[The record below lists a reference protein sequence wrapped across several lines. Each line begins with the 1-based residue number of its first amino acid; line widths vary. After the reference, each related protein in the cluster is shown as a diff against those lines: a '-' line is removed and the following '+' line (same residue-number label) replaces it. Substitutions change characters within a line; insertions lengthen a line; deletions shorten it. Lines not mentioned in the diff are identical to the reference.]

1 VTGGAAAVGGVPV
14 RRVAELTAIA
24 RNAARLLAGA
34 RMTDAPAVGSLSRE
48 AEASLRDA
56 GSALPRHW
64 TLGDRLTTVADV
76 AVVEVRDG
84 GELAAVLKL
93 ARTAAGD
100 ASLEEQL
107 GVLARLADDP
117 RLGQW
122 RRLLPE
128 VLASGVTGGRRWSV
142 ERAVPGTVGT
152 SLPDSVSPPAAA
164 RNAVHAVAE
173 LHRSTG
179 RAVVASPGLVD
190 GRLDP
195 VLALV
200 DEVPML
206 LGSARRRALV
216 DRLRERVR
224 SGLVGR
230 TVWVGRTHGDYFP
243 GNVFFGRSADVRGVI
258 DWGQSREDDLVLVD
272 PGTLL
277 LTARAAA
284 QGTGLGRVVGDLC
297 RGAPLTDAEAAL
309 LELHRAACPADPLG
323 ADVLALLTWL
333 RHVENNLLKSPRYR
347 SNPAWVHATLETV
360 LRAAG

>member
-1 VTGGAAAVGGVPV
+1 MTGSAAAVGGVRA

-34 RMTDAPAVGSLSRE
+34 RMTDAPAAGSLSRE
-48 AEASLRDA
+48 AEAALRDA

-84 GELAAVLKL
+84 AGLAAVLKL

-100 ASLEEQL
+100 ASLDEQL
-107 GVLARLADDP
+107 GVLQRLAADP
-117 RLGQW
+117 RLGPW

-128 VLASGVTGGRRWSV
+128 VLAHGVTGGRRYSV

-152 SLPDSVSPPAAA
+152 SLPASVDPSEAA
-164 RNAVHAVAE
+164 RDAVRTVAA

-179 RAVVASPGLVD
+179 IAAVASPELVD
-190 GRLDP
+190 GWLDP

-206 LGSARRRALV
+206 LGPARRHALA

-230 TVWVGRTHGDYFP
+230 TVWVGRTHGDYFA
-243 GNVFFGRSADVRGVI
+243 GNVFFGPAADVRGVI
-258 DWGQSREDDLVLVD
+258 DWGQSREDDLALLD
-272 PGTLL
+272 LGTLL
-277 LTARAAA
+277 LTARAGT
-284 QGTGLGRVVGDLC
+284 QGRGLGRVVVDLC

-309 LELHRAACPADPLG
+309 LELHRTACPADPVG
-323 ADVLALLTWL
+323 VDVLALLTWL